1 VPNAGPTPKAVPS
14 VTTQSSARRVLV
26 ECLTDAVG
34 TERAARTFLEVALR
48 SSGLAQVPR
57 TEIAV
62 LDFVRS
68 HMLTML
74 EDELGHRE
82 AAGVVRKIIAGLRR
96 APSKRSA
103 TTAPSVPSKPKS
115 NRSTAPQDRPTA
127 PIMPTKRPATTPS
140 RTKPRPVVPHV
151 ALLMADRLQRAG
163 FAREL
168 VRAQCEVTAFETV
181 EDVDVAVD
189 VVVVDL
195 RLDDVDEIVREIVA
209 RGPKTPFVVIANRDV
224 DVEGRLRPL
233 GVRTFCTATP
243 TTRATTLTKLV
254 TQFAER
260 SPQRGRG

>member
-1 VPNAGPTPKAVPS
+1 MPNAGRTPKAVPT

-26 ECLTDAVG
+26 DCLAEALG
-34 TERAARTFLEVALR
+34 AERAARTFLEVALR

-74 EDELGHRE
+74 EDELGRRE
-82 AAGVVRKIIAGLRR
+82 AAGVVRKIIAGLKRGPSRR
-96 APSKRSA
+96 PAAAS
-103 TTAPSVPSKPKS
+103 SVPSKPKS

-127 PIMPTKRPATTPS
+127 PILPAKRPATAPS
-140 RTKPRPVVPHV
+140 RPKDRQVVRRV

-168 VRAQCEVTAFETV
+168 VRAQCEVMAFETV

-189 VVVVDL
+189 VALVDL
-195 RLDDVDEIVREIVA
+195 RQDDVDEIVREIVA
-209 RGPKTPFVVIANRDV
+209 RGPKTRFVVIAARDV
-224 DVEGRLRPL
+224 DIEGRLLPL

-243 TTRATTLTKLV
+243 TTRATALTKLV
-254 TQFAER
+254 KQFAER
-260 SPQRGRG
+260 SSQRARG